1 MNNLEYYR
9 KKKGFSQ
16 RELAK
21 KTGLSSAFISQVENE
36 LNKPSEE
43 SLKLIADALEIEPS
57 KLNLTNRDNEESTS
71 KTIIK
76 LLEIL
81 IDLTKNKK
89 IKWIDF
95 DEISEFQAY
104 ETKVN
109 DNKYI
114 LSVIM
119 NDDEEGSNITE
130 ILLEIKIKNLDSF
143 YITSYFVPTYKKL
156 LHELL
161 KAIQYPIIDDYILNQ
176 IIDDL
181 KNLLDE

>member
-43 SLKLIADALEIEPS
+43 SLKLIADALEVEPA
-57 KLNLTNRDNEESTS
+57 KLNLTNRDNDENTS
-71 KTIIK
+71 KSIIN

-81 IDLTKNKK
+81 IKLTKNKK
-89 IKWIDF
+89 IKWNDF
-95 DEISEFQAY
+95 EETSEFQAY

-114 LSVIM
+114 LGVIM
-119 NDDEEGSNITE
+119 NDDENPNIKE
-130 ILLEIKIKNLDSF
+130 IVLEIRIKNLDSF
-143 YITSYFVPTYKKL
+143 YITSYFIPIYKKL
-156 LHELL
+156 LDELL
-161 KAIQYPIIDDYILNQ
+161 NAIQYPIIEDYILNLLL
-176 IIDDL
+176 DDL
-181 KNLLDE
+181 KNLDK

>member
-16 RELAK
+16 RKLAK

-89 IKWIDF
+89 IK
-95 DEISEFQAY
+95 
-104 ETKVN
+104 
-109 DNKYI
+109 
-114 LSVIM
+114 
-119 NDDEEGSNITE
+119 
-130 ILLEIKIKNLDSF
+130 
-143 YITSYFVPTYKKL
+143 
-156 LHELL
+156 
-161 KAIQYPIIDDYILNQ
+161 
-176 IIDDL
+176 
-181 KNLLDE
+181 